1 MTTPRTVATPASIDA
16 GPPGAGQGNRLGAL
30 EPAARLRVVAEDD
43 LAGAGDQAKPRVGG
57 NGLLAEAL
65 EPGAHGVDLATAL
78 VGQAHR
84 GQEMGDERRVTRFD
98 RVLDR
103 LEGVLVDDAGGVRL
117 GRAVWWGGRA
127 AVRRELACG
136 RRAMGRVSMIGPV
149 ARAFEIGWSARR
161 AFARALVG
169 ALGVVLGCV
178 VLPAAALGADS
189 VYWGNFAG
197 ANQLSFVSLDATAGG
212 DLTISGA
219 TVNQPLGV
227 AIDAGA
233 GRIYWAND
241 GTYTIS
247 FANLDGSGGGDL
259 TTTGATIEQPEGVAV
274 DPAAPGGGRI
284 YWANLTGGKISFAN
298 LDGSGG
304 GDVTTAG
311 ATVSAPGGVTVD
323 PAAPRGGRIYWA
335 NSGVG
340 KISFANLDGSG
351 GGDLNT
357 SGATVNQPFGVAV
370 DPGRPVAGGSTGPT
384 SGGPTSRRAGSRS
397 PTSTGVGAAT

>member
-1 MTTPRTVATPASIDA
+1 
-16 GPPGAGQGNRLGAL
+16 
-30 EPAARLRVVAEDD
+30 
-43 LAGAGDQAKPRVGG
+43 
-57 NGLLAEAL
+57 
-65 EPGAHGVDLATAL
+65 
-78 VGQAHR
+78 
-84 GQEMGDERRVTRFD
+84 
-98 RVLDR
+98 
-103 LEGVLVDDAGGVRL
+103 
-117 GRAVWWGGRA
+117 
-127 AVRRELACG
+127 
-136 RRAMGRVSMIGPV
+136 MIGPV

-259 TTTGATIEQPEGVAV
+259 TTTGAT
-274 DPAAPGGGRI
+274 
-284 YWANLTGGKISFAN
+284 
-298 LDGSGG
+298 
-304 GDVTTAG
+304 
-311 ATVSAPGGVTVD
+311 VSAPGGVTVD

-340 KISFANLDGSG
+340 KISLANLDGSG

-370 DPGRPVAGGSTGPT
+370 DPGAPGGGRIYWANVGGSNLAAGRLSFANLDGSGGGDLNT
-384 SGGPTSRRAGSRS
+384 SGATVIQPL
-397 PTSTGVGAAT
+397 GVAVDPAAPGGGRI